1 MSRIKGL
8 LFVCAVLSFLA
19 FFVVLILQSW
29 PQLIPWEK
37 DYHQALKKAQKENKP
52 LVAYLFTDWCTYCQQ
67 MERETFSDVSLVKKI
82 GKEYVWLKLN
92 AETNQD
98 GQRLQK
104 EFGISG
110 YPTTFILDSKGQE
123 IDRVAGFLPPK
134 KFEETLHQ
142 LINNP
147 DSFGKALQKAQTKP
161 QSAESQYAAAEKYFQ
176 RQNFEQAALHFLRVI
191 GLDKKNSS
199 QLTETSLFYLAVSL
213 ASQDKKEEALKEITR
228 LEKMFPESE
237 YLPDA
242 TLLQSQLHSSSG
254 NEEKAKQIMDHFLLM
269 YPDHPY
275 TKQISEMLE
284 DTNPEQQMSKIE

>member
-1 MSRIKGL
+1 MSRIKGP
-8 LFVCAVLSFLA
+8 LFACAVLSFLA
-19 FFVVLILQSW
+19 FSVVLILQSW

-37 DYHQALKKAQKENKP
+37 DYHQALKKAQEENKP

-67 MERETFSDVSLVKKI
+67 MERETFSDISLVKKI
-82 GKEYVWLKLN
+82 GKEYIWLKLN

-123 IDRVAGFLPPK
+123 IDRIAGFLPPQ
-134 KFEETLHQ
+134 KFKETLYR

-147 DSFGKALQKAQTKP
+147 DSFGKALQEARTKP

-176 RQNFEQAALHFLRVI
+176 RQNFEQAALHFLRVVE
-191 GLDKKNSS
+191 LDKKNSS
-199 QLTETSLFYLAVSL
+199 QLTETSLFYLAISL
-213 ASQDKKEEALKEITR
+213 ASQDKKEEALKEIAR
-228 LEKMFPESE
+228 LGTMFPESE

-242 TLLQSQLHSSSG
+242 TLLQSQLHSFSG
-254 NEEKAKQIMDHFLLM
+254 NEEGAKQIMDHFLLM

-275 TKQISEMLE
+275 TKQISEML
-284 DTNPEQQMSKIE
+284 DGTNLDQQMSKIE

>member
-1 MSRIKGL
+1 MSRVKGL

-147 DSFGKALQKAQTKP
+147 DSFGKALQKARTKP

-191 GLDKKNSS
+191 ELDKKNSS
-199 QLTETSLFYLAVSL
+199 QLTETSLFYLAISL
-213 ASQDKKEEALKEITR
+213 ASQDKKEEALKEIAR
-228 LEKMFPESE
+228 LEKMFPKSE